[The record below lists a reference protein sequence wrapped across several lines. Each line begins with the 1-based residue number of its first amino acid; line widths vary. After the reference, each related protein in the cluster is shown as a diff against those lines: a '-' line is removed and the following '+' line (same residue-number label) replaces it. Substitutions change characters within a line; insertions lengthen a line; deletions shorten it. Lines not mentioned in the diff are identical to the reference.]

1 MSSRFSE
8 RVFPFHNFIQNK
20 FYAKSYTPFDSAY
33 METPGGKIRGLE
45 MARKVVFGNSPIA
58 TIVAIFKNFWNSKI
72 ATKCRRR
79 HARHEFV
86 SIVNRRLWRHFGAD
100 FVTISSQFSSQIR
113 RRCKHA
119 IVTKR
124 VGADISSQFRRL
136 CKRCITVIWYLLLI
150 IWTFEQYQLYRLRLY
165 YCISPSPLRLTHTT
179 TLRTTN
185 NQYSLLYCVCKHG
198 QGLEFLTKIF
208 TKAQLIQYPEP
219 LIIRVRSDLNLY
231 RMNKV

>member
-33 METPGGKIRGLE
+33 MKTSGGKIRGLE

-100 FVTISSQFSSQIR
+100 FVTISSQFSSQIH

-119 IVTKR
+119 LWRNVSVPT
-124 VGADISSQFRRL
+124 FRRNFVA
-136 CKRCITVIWYLLLI
+136 IVNGALLRQPICL
-150 IWTFEQYQLYRLRLY
+150 F
-165 YCISPSPLRLTHTT
+165 
-179 TLRTTN
+179 
-185 NQYSLLYCVCKHG
+185 
-198 QGLEFLTKIF
+198 
-208 TKAQLIQYPEP
+208 
-219 LIIRVRSDLNLY
+219 
-231 RMNKV
+231 M